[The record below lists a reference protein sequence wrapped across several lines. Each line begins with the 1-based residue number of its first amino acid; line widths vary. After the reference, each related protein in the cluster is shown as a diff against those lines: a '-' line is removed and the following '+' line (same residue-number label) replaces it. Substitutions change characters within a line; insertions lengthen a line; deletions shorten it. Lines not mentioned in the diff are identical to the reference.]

1 MIHLP
6 AAFSLD
12 EIRCE
17 IFVMDPEFSPAWT
30 TEFLIIKLMMRLSHW
45 RREGS
50 CAWSCRNH
58 AGRTGFRACTDCKWQ
73 ARFGDSVRPGQGEL

>member
-30 TEFLIIKLMMRLSHW
+30 TEFLIIELMMRLSHW
-45 RREGS
+45 RWEGS
-50 CAWSCRNH
+50 CARSCRNH
-58 AGRTGFRACTDCKWQ
+58 AGPDWI
-73 ARFGDSVRPGQGEL
+73 PGLHRLQVASPIW